1 MTARPTRPTTIFR
14 ARAALCLA
22 LGAAVFASSVPA
34 RAQDDDVPIDTKIF
48 RSIMSGLG
56 LKRDGESGIEYGD
69 RAPLVIPPSR
79 TLPPPENSSAVIAKN
94 PAWPNDPDVRRA
106 KQEAAQTRNESM
118 NPDAMLQSEASPL
131 PPDKLSSE
139 PRNRNLRRADDGY
152 RPSPNG
158 NASALPPSQLGGNR
172 KGGFLGGI
180 FAKDEP
186 ETASFTGEAPRSA
199 LTEPPPGYQTPSP
212 DQPYGV
218 GKKKEG
224 REATDYMQ
232 SHGTL
237 DGYNQ

>member
-1 MTARPTRPTTIFR
+1 MTARPTTTLT
-14 ARAALCLA
+14 AALSLV
-22 LGAAVFASSVPA
+22 LGAALLATTAPA
-34 RAQDDDVPIDTKIF
+34 RAEDDDVPIDTKIL
-48 RSIMSGLG
+48 RGIMSGLG

-79 TLPPPENSSAVIAKN
+79 TLPPPENSDAVVAKN

-106 KQEAAQTRNESM
+106 KQEAKQTRNASM
-118 NPDAMLQSEASPL
+118 NPDAMIQSEASAL

-139 PRNRNLRRADDGY
+139 PRNRNVRRVDDGY
-152 RPSPNG
+152 RASPNG
-158 NASALPPSQLGGNR
+158 NGSAVPPSQLGT
-172 KGGFLGGI
+172 KPGFFTGI

-218 GKKKEG
+218 GKRKI
-224 REATDYMQ
+224 EAPT
-232 SHGTL
+232 TL
-237 DGYNQ
+237 DYLRDHPVGIQ

>member
-1 MTARPTRPTTIFR
+1 MAARPTTIFR
-14 ARAALCLA
+14 PRAALALA
-22 LGAAVFASSVPA
+22 LGAALLASSLPA

-48 RSIMSGLG
+48 RGIMSGLG

-79 TLPPPENSSAVIAKN
+79 TLPPPENANAVIEKN

-106 KQEAAQTRNESM
+106 KQEAVQTRNTSM
-118 NPDAMLQSEASPL
+118 NPDAMIQSEASPL

-158 NASALPPSQLGGNR
+158 GGDRLSPSQLSSR
-172 KGGFLGGI
+172 SKGGFLGGI

-186 ETASFTGEAPRSA
+186 ETANFTGEAPRSA

-212 DQPYGV
+212 GQPYGV
-218 GKKKEG
+218 GKKQQ
-224 REATDYMQ
+224 EAPTTIDYLRDHPVGIQ
-232 SHGTL
+232 
-237 DGYNQ
+237 

>member
-1 MTARPTRPTTIFR
+1 
-14 ARAALCLA
+14 LV
-22 LGAAVFASSVPA
+22 LGAALLATTAPA
-34 RAQDDDVPIDTKIF
+34 RAEDDDVPIDTKIL
-48 RSIMSGLG
+48 RGIMSGLG

-79 TLPPPENSSAVIAKN
+79 TLPPPENSDAVVAKN

-106 KQEAAQTRNESM
+106 KQEAKQTRNASM
-118 NPDAMLQSEASPL
+118 NPDAMIQSEASAL

-139 PRNRNLRRADDGY
+139 PRNRNVRRVDDGY
-152 RPSPNG
+152 RASPNG
-158 NASALPPSQLGGNR
+158 NGSAVPPSQLGT
-172 KGGFLGGI
+172 KPGFFTGI

-218 GKKKEG
+218 GKRKI
-224 REATDYMQ
+224 EAPT
-232 SHGTL
+232 TL
-237 DGYNQ
+237 DYLRDHPVGIQ